1 VKPGDNLSGI
11 ARRFGLS
18 VQALAGANGLSNPNH
33 IRIGTRLSVPA
44 ASAAPAPSGGARLPS
59 KLRADPS
66 RMALLPRFDHWAATY
81 GVPADLLK
89 AMAWMESGWQN
100 RVTSHTGAMGV
111 GQLMPATVDF
121 VCDQLLGVRLDPWNP
136 DQNIRMSARFLRW
149 LLDQTGGDQAR
160 ALAAYYQ
167 GLRSV
172 RVRGVFTETLAYVQ
186 GIGALRPLF

>member
-1 VKPGDNLSGI
+1 
-11 ARRFGLS
+11 
-18 VQALAGANGLSNPNH
+18 
-33 IRIGTRLSVPA
+33 
-44 ASAAPAPSGGARLPS
+44 
-59 KLRADPS
+59 
-66 RMALLPRFDHWAATY
+66 MALVGRFDHWAATY

-121 VCDQLLGVRLDPWNP
+121 VCDQLLGVRLNPWDP

-149 LLDQTGGDQAR
+149 LLDQTGGDQSR

-172 RVRGVFTETLAYVQ
+172 RVRGVFTETIAYVQ